1 MRRSVVLLLTVMLCV
16 AVKAQREAGQ
26 WSLLPKLGVTLSKLS
41 GESIFFALHGT
52 ANEVKTSMK
61 PAFEAGAEVEYMTS
75 DNIGVSLGV
84 MFAQQG
90 AKYKDF
96 TSMSAPDNNVVDF
109 AKCQDMKIN
118 MSYLNVP
125 LMCNFYL
132 NDRFAVKIG
141 VQYGILLSSK
151 FKYSIVEGQM
161 DSRTGKVICYYDAQ
175 GNPSTGDGNVFNTKE
190 EDIKNAYKNIDVSI
204 PLGISYEYEN
214 VIIDARYRFGLTDIH
229 DIDGCDRTRNSVVSL
244 TVGYRINL

>member
-26 WSLLPKLGVTLSKLS
+26 WSLLPKLGLTLSKLS
-41 GESIFFALHGT
+41 GESINFDMLGA
-52 ANEVKTSMK
+52 ANDVKTSMK

-109 AKCQDMKIN
+109 AKFQDMKIN

-175 GNPSTGDGNVFNTKE
+175 GDGNVFNTKE

-204 PLGISYEYEN
+204 PVGISYEYEN
-214 VIIDARYRFGLTDIH
+214 VIIDARYRFGLTDIN
-229 DIDGCDRTRNSVVSL
+229 DIDGCDRIRNSVVSL